1 MNTKRGS
8 QAFPITSVCRDDLI
22 RAEYTQK
29 LVDMLDDADMKKIAS
44 EMSDAYCNNGFWI
57 DLPIIVDSVL
67 AEKAEKEGDVLIYA
81 GSCTNPKC
89 EEYEG
94 TQNTRPF
101 CSVCEA
107 PMEVTDKRIVL

>member
-22 RAEYTQK
+22 RAGYTQK

-44 EMSDAYCNNGFWI
+44 EMS
-57 DLPIIVDSVL
+57 
-67 AEKAEKEGDVLIYA
+67 DVLIYA

-107 PMEVTDKRIVL
+107 PMEVTDKRIVLDE